1 MNRKLAR
8 GAIIWLTLALT
19 PLACLPSQFILPQT
33 DDGDETFLDESKPV
47 HVKHLACEIDCLEK
61 CLECYGSVTPKHAD
75 VWGQARLMM
84 HRHEYEQVVQKE
96 LGNFKLMLQGSITR
110 TDEAYLAMA
119 LNLGIAVTA
128 PTSATAPAPTSL
140 YTSAPTP
147 AYKLGTEARNM

>member
-84 HRHEYEQVVQKE
+84 HRHEYEQVVRNE
-96 LGNFKLMLQGSITR
+96 LLNFKATLQASITR
-110 TDEAYLAMA
+110 TDEAYLATA
-119 LNLGIAVTA
+119 LSLGIAAQANKVT
-128 PTSATAPAPTSL
+128 TSAGGSTA
-140 YTSAPTP
+140 SAAAT
-147 AYKLGTEARNM
+147 AATTG